1 MIYYTNPYSGDT
13 MTESDF
19 NSVKHQC
26 GYFVESMNNS
36 EERCLYADALASKSY
51 FKWSE

>member
-26 GYFVESMNNS
+26 GYFVESQADA
-36 EERCLYADALASKSY
+36 EERSFGGSSSSKVY